1 MLVRIFEVSEIK
13 RKFVQKVTVAEATAP
28 NF

>member
-13 RKFVQKVTVAEATAP
+13 SEFVQKVTVAEATAP